1 VGGEREQGAVADL
14 VVRVPADGL
23 TDLLA
28 ALEKVGDVANVS
40 VSRSDVTSKTV
51 DLDARIS
58 ALP

>member
-1 VGGEREQGAVADL
+1 VS
-14 VVRVPADGL
+14 ADGL